1 MNVELNEQFQHADW
15 SEEARQILRTCVHC
29 GFCTAVCPTY
39 QLLGNELDSPRGRIY
54 LIHSMLEG
62 NITTQETQYHLDRC
76 LTCRACEAS
85 CPSGVRYG
93 RLSDIARELID
104 QQIPRPR
111 LQRVQRWA
119 LRQAMSYPKRFAALL
134 ALGRIARPFLPAKLK
149 AKIPVAQK
157 ALIAPKA
164 PQARKVLML
173 EGCVQ
178 PSLAPNINIAAQQVL
193 YKLGISVLKVPNTG
207 CCGALSY
214 HLAAHEEGL
223 GHMRRLIDAWYPLLD
238 QVEAII
244 ITASGCGSMLK
255 EYGELFKDDPH
266 YAEKAMRIS
275 SLAKDISEVVA
286 QEDLSQ
292 LQLKQAPKKQVAVHV
307 PCSLQHAQRVVGVL
321 ESVVQRIG
329 FETTPVADGHL
340 CCGSAGVYSILQ
352 PEISQQLLG
361 NKVQALESGK
371 PEFIVTANIGC
382 LMHLQS
388 GSSLPVR
395 HWVELVAENL
405 L

>member
-1 MNVELNEQFQHADW
+1 
-15 SEEARQILRTCVHC
+15 
-29 GFCTAVCPTY
+29 
-39 QLLGNELDSPRGRIY
+39 
-54 LIHSMLEG
+54 
-62 NITTQETQYHLDRC
+62 
-76 LTCRACEAS
+76 
-85 CPSGVRYG
+85 
-93 RLSDIARELID
+93 
-104 QQIPRPR
+104 
-111 LQRVQRWA
+111 
-119 LRQAMSYPKRFAALL
+119 
-134 ALGRIARPFLPAKLK
+134 LK
-149 AKIPVAQK
+149 A
-157 ALIAPKA
+157 
-164 PQARKVLML
+164 
-173 EGCVQ
+173 
-178 PSLAPNINIAAQQVL
+178 PNA
-193 YKLGISVLKVPNTG
+193 G

-255 EYGELFKDDPH
+255 EYGELFKDDPK

-275 SLAKDISEVVA
+275 AVAKDISEVLA
-286 QEDLSQ
+286 QEDLSK
-292 LQLKQAPKKQVAVHV
+292 LQLKQAPQKQVAVHV

-321 ESVVQRIG
+321 ETVVQRIG
-329 FETTPVADGHL
+329 FDTTPAPDGHL

-352 PEISQQLLG
+352 PEISQQLLN

-395 HWVELVAENL
+395 HWVELVAENMV
-405 L
+405 